1 MGLKRV
7 TIKDVA
13 KAANVSPMT
22 IYNVIN
28 RRSKFVSSKT
38 RLRVENEIERLNY
51 RRQIAARNLRAS
63 HQYSVGM
70 IVLDESPKFL
80 TDFFTTDS
88 GRIG

>member
-22 IYNVIN
+22 VSNVIN
-28 RRSKFVSSKT
+28 RRSEFVSSKT

-51 RRQIAARNLRAS
+51 RPQIAARNLRAS
-63 HQYSVGM
+63 HQHSVGM

-80 TDFFTTDS
+80 TDFFTTELVA
-88 GRIG
+88 G